1 MITLRSA
8 AMLFFFININTGSDI
23 QITIM
28 LKDCNHHEIQ
38 NLIKLDV

>member
-1 MITLRSA
+1 MFRSHA
-8 AMLFFFININTGSDI
+8 VRVININTGSDI